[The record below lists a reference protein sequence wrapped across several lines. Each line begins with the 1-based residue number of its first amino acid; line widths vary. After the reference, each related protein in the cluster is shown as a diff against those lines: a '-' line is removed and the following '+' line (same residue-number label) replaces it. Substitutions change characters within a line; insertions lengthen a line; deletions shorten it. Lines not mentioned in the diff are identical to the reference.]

1 MSNAETLFHARY
13 RDPGLDA
20 PAEWNQVLETMLGHR
35 SVRGFLPD
43 PVPESALRA
52 AVAAASSAPTSS
64 NLQTWS
70 VVAVTDPAR
79 RDRLRQLGGG
89 QRFINDAPLLLMW
102 IADLSR
108 IAALAEER
116 QAKVEGLEYL
126 ETCFVAIIDAAL
138 AAQNALVA
146 LESMG
151 LGTVYIGGMR
161 NRPEAVAAELN
172 LPPRA
177 FAVFGMSVGYPD
189 PAVATVV
196 KPRLPQPGVLHH
208 ETYDA
213 SRQLPAVAAYTPRME
228 AFQAEQGMPDL
239 AWPERVIN
247 RVRDAKALSGRDRMR
262 EALGALGFA
271 LK

>member
-1 MSNAETLFHARY
+1 MNDLFLARY
-13 RDPGLDA
+13 RDPELAA
-20 PAEWNQVLETMLGHR
+20 PDDLNPVLESILGHR

-43 PVPESALRA
+43 ALPDGALEA

-70 VVAVTDPAR
+70 VVAVQDPGR

-108 IAALAEER
+108 VAAIAEQH
-116 QAKVEGLEYL
+116 QAKVEGIEYL
-126 ETCFVAIIDAAL
+126 ELAFVAIIDAAL

-161 NRPEAVAAELN
+161 NNPEKVAAELK
-172 LPPRA
+172 LPPRS
-177 FAVFGMSVGYPD
+177 FAVFGMSVGVPD
-189 PAVATVV
+189 PSVATGI
-196 KPRLPQPGVLHH
+196 KPRLPQKAVLHH
-208 ETYDA
+208 ETYA
-213 SRQLPAVAAYTPRME
+213 VETQLPAVAEYAPRME
-228 AFQAEQGMPDL
+228 AFQTEQGMPDAL
-239 AWPERVIN
+239 WPDRVIN
-247 RVRDAKALSGRDRMR
+247 RVRTAASLNGRDRMR

>member
-1 MSNAETLFHARY
+1 MNETDAAYLARY
-13 RDPGLDA
+13 RDPALGN
-20 PAEWNQVLETMLGHR
+20 PGHWNPVIDSMLSHR
-35 SVRGFLPD
+35 SVRGFLDQPL
-43 PVPESALRA
+43 PEGAIEA

-70 VVAVTDPAR
+70 VIAVEDAGR

-89 QRFINDAPLLLMW
+89 QHFINAAPVLLMW

-116 QAKVEGLEYL
+116 QATVEGLEYL

-161 NRPEAVAAELN
+161 NHPVEVAAELG
-172 LPPRA
+172 LPKRA
-177 FAVFGMSVGYPD
+177 FAVFGMSVGVPD
-189 PAVATVV
+189 PAEATAV
-196 KPRLPQPGVLHH
+196 KPRLPQKAVLHR
-208 ETYDA
+208 EQY
-213 SRQLPAVAAYTPRME
+213 QIPPQMPAVAEYTPRME
-228 AFQAEQGMPDL
+228 AFQAEQGMPDAL
-239 AWPERVIN
+239 WPQRVIN
-247 RVRDAKALSGRDRMR
+247 RVRDAKALNGRDRMR
-262 EALGALGFA
+262 EALGALGFQ

>member
-1 MSNAETLFHARY
+1 MTDAETLFHARY
-13 RDPGLDA
+13 RDPTLGT
-20 PAEWNQVLETMLGHR
+20 PSEWNETLHTMLGHR
-35 SVRGFLPD
+35 SVRGFLPGE
-43 PVPESALRA
+43 VPETAIQA

-161 NRPEAVAAELN
+161 NRPEQVAAELN
-172 LPPRA
+172 LPQRA
-177 FAVFGMSVGYPD
+177 FAVFGMSVGWPD
-189 PAVATVV
+189 PSVATAV
-196 KPRLPQPGVLHH
+196 KPRLPQTAVLHR
-208 ETYDA
+208 ESYNA
-213 SRQLPAVAAYTPRME
+213 ALQMPAVADYTPRME
-228 AFQAEQGMPDL
+228 AFQTEQGMPDL

-247 RVRDAKALSGRDRMR
+247 RVRDAKALNGRDRMR
-262 EALGALGFA
+262 DALGALGFQ